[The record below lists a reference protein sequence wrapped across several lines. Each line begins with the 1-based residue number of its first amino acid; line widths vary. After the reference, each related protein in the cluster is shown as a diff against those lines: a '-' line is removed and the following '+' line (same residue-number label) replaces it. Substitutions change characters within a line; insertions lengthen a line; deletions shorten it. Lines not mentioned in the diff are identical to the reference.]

1 MEVCPQETPDL
12 FVGRPLILT
21 GRFSGSPGEPIRVI
35 GRAAGEQLELAVVA
49 ARPKGGEGTAALPN
63 VWARMKIAELAE
75 QATYSPNPRLPGQIK
90 QVALDYG
97 LMSSFTAFIA
107 VDASVR
113 TAGQEATTVPVAVPV
128 PEGVKYETTVEEE

>member
-1 MEVCPQETPDL
+1 MEVYPRNIPDL

-21 GRFSGSPGEPIRVI
+21 GRFSGRPGEPIRVA
-35 GRAAGEQLELAVVA
+35 GNAAGEQVELTVLA
-49 ARPKGGEGTAALPN
+49 ARAEGGERTAALPN
-63 VWARMKIAELAE
+63 IWARMKIAELAE
-75 QATYSPNPRLPGQIK
+75 QATYSPNPRLAGQIR

-107 VDASVR
+107 VDASGR